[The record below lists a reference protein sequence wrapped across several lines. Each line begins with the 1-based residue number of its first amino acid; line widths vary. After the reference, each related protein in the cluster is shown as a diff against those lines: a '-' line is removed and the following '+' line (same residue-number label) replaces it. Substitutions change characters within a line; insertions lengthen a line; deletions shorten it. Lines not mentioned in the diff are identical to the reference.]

1 MEESVSSKPVFS
13 KEERDYLNIID
24 KNFNSN
30 DKYFCCSAYRDVMS
44 YTSFKIGRYP
54 FEDEDVLNVL
64 ADFVAKDEAEKSR
77 EKAREKAM
85 QKLKKMNSDELVEIF
100 DKCCPCNRYIG
111 RMEEF
116 NEWLEAGIKAEKSW
130 EKGMKTPVLSKEEQD
145 YLNIIDKNFN
155 VNDKYFCYSPYRDVM
170 SYTSFKIGRYPFED
184 EDILNAMAD
193 SVVKGETEKSREK
206 AMQKLKKMNS
216 DELISVFNESCP
228 YSDRYIAD
236 MEEFD
241 EWFETG
247 IDAELGVSP
256 ERLAFLMKYVNN
268 MIK

>member
-13 KEERDYLNIID
+13 KEERDYLNLID

-30 DKYFCCSAYRDVMS
+30 DKYFCCSAYKEVTS
-44 YTSFKIGRYP
+44 QTSFKIGRYP
-54 FEDEDVLNVL
+54 FESKYILDVL
-64 ADFVAKDEAEKSR
+64 ADFIVKDEAEKSR
-77 EKAREKAM
+77 EKGMK
-85 QKLKKMNSDELVEIF
+85 KLKKMNSDELVEIF

-116 NEWLEAGIKAEKSW
+116 NEWLEAGIKAEKSR

-170 SYTSFKIGRYPFED
+170 SYTSFKIGCYPFED
-184 EDILNAMAD
+184 EDILNVLAD
-193 SVVKGETEKSREK
+193 FVVKDEAEKSREK

-216 DELISVFNESCP
+216 DELISIFNETCP
-228 YSDRYIAD
+228 YCDRYIGD
-236 MEEFD
+236 MEDFD
-241 EWFETG
+241 EWLETC
-247 IDAELGVSP
+247 IDADLDVSP
-256 ERLAFLMKYVNN
+256 ERCAFLMKYVDE

>member
-1 MEESVSSKPVFS
+1 MKTPVFS
-13 KEERDYLNIID
+13 KEEQDYLNIID

-85 QKLKKMNSDELVEIF
+85 QKLKKMNSDEL
-100 DKCCPCNRYIG
+100 
-111 RMEEF
+111 
-116 NEWLEAGIKAEKSW
+116 
-130 EKGMKTPVLSKEEQD
+130 
-145 YLNIIDKNFN
+145 
-155 VNDKYFCYSPYRDVM
+155 
-170 SYTSFKIGRYPFED
+170 
-184 EDILNAMAD
+184 
-193 SVVKGETEKSREK
+193 
-206 AMQKLKKMNS
+206 
-216 DELISVFNESCP
+216 ISVFNENCP